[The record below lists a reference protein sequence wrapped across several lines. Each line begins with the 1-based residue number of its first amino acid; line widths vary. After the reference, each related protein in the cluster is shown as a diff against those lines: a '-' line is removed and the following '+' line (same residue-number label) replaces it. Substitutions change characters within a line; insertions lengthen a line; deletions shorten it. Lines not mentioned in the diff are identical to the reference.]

1 MINIVEKT
9 LISNNREKGKG
20 LKILTPKQILQG
32 LPRTVAQVKA
42 KDTCENFL
50 KEILQ
55 IIFYLYQAKGV
66 TKKVYDNIIH
76 SIKL

>member
-9 LISNNREKGKG
+9 LISNNRQKGKG

-55 IIFYLYQAKGV
+55 IIFYLYQAKEV

>member
-1 MINIVEKT
+1 MNNIVEKT
-9 LISNNREKGKG
+9 LISNNRQKGKG

-42 KDTCENFL
+42 KVTCENFL

-55 IIFYLYQAKGV
+55 IICYLYQAKEV

>member
-55 IIFYLYQAKGV
+55 IIFYLYQAKEV

>member
-9 LISNNREKGKG
+9 LISNNRQKGKG

-32 LPRTVAQVKA
+32 LPGTVAQVKA

-55 IIFYLYQAKGV
+55 IIFYLYQAKEV